1 VFLKLPPPLEGKK
14 RGKGVSIEVIR
25 MVVIGFVLIAGKI
38 VTRSVTE
45 KDVLLESR
53 QEGGKL
59 PIVLIVQALKLRKV
73 DKFVNDKSK
82 PIYHTLQKELEDEN
96 REKLAIFESYGAHF
110 EHLIYDTPI
119 FFEDIFV
126 ETVHSVCS
134 SESAIGSYSTGANAS
149 CFHCDIPYDR
159 RDMYD
164 RSRYAC
170 ASKAMANLDASLKAS
185 VEGFLVIHADFFL
198 LPTFLVTAR
207 KIMDENPNSFWLP
220 YSNMECKRKVQSFG
234 VDPFVSTKFDLSWE
248 NSASLLKNFVNPHCE
263 DCKKSFEL
271 EFDGARR
278 DVMKTLA
285 SDAKEM
291 SPRWKEECP
300 ILWVD
305 LYYVS
310 ECVFFVV

>member
-59 PIVLIVQALKLRKV
+59 PIVLIVQALKLR
-73 DKFVNDKSK
+73 NDILEPDIGKK
-82 PIYHTLQKELEDEN
+82 KLLEDEN

-110 EHLIYDTPI
+110 EHLIYDTPHYI
-119 FFEDIFV
+119 ED
-126 ETVHSVCS
+126 SASLQNLDVCS
-134 SESAIGSYSTGANAS
+134 SAADVSLFLIGDNIS
-149 CFHCDIPYDR
+149 CFHCDISYDYSPGK
-159 RDMYD
+159 YD

-185 VEGFLVIHADFFL
+185 VKGFLVIHADFFL

-220 YSNMECKRKVQSFG
+220 YSNMDNKRRDSDSFG
-234 VDPFVSTKFDLSWE
+234 LQAFKTTSFDLITTPTALSQLSFPEFDRARNAAIIMVPGISGDLSPIWEGERQSANVWVDMYFVSI
-248 NSASLLKNFVNPHCE
+248 C
-263 DCKKSFEL
+263 
-271 EFDGARR
+271 
-278 DVMKTLA
+278 
-285 SDAKEM
+285 
-291 SPRWKEECP
+291 
-300 ILWVD
+300 I
-305 LYYVS
+305 
-310 ECVFFVV
+310 

>member
-1 VFLKLPPPLEGKK
+1 
-14 RGKGVSIEVIR
+14 VS
-25 MVVIGFVLIAGKI
+25 
-38 VTRSVTE
+38 E

-53 QEGGKL
+53 QESGKL
-59 PIVLIVQALKLRKV
+59 PIVLIVQALKLR
-73 DKFVNDKSK
+73 ND
-82 PIYHTLQKELEDEN
+82 ILEPDIERKKLLEVEN

-110 EHLIYDTPI
+110 EHLIYDTAHYI
-119 FFEDIFV
+119 EDTSV
-126 ETVHSVCS
+126 KTVHSVCS
-134 SESAIGSYSTGANAS
+134 SESAIGSYPTGANAS

-159 RDMYD
+159 RDVYD

-220 YSNMECKRKVQSFG
+220 SKINFDKGTAQSFG
-234 VDPFVSTKFDLSWE
+234 VDPFVSTKFDLSWGD
-248 NSASLLKNFVNPHCE
+248 SKHLLSSYDGCIFCR
-263 DCKKSFEL
+263 KSFEK

-278 DVMKTLA
+278 HSSLI
-285 SDAKEM
+285 SQRDAGF
-291 SPRWKEECP
+291 SPIWGKGSL
-300 ILWVD
+300 LWVD

-310 ECVFFVV
+310 ECVFFVVLH